1 VGRGPAA
8 SAARARPPA
17 GRARPPNV
25 MRAAQGSRPL
35 RRCCDV
41 GSRLGVAVGAR
52 WSGAGRTRGERLR
65 DSPSALRP
73 AKDLHRH
80 DRPHEY
86 ASQDPESRRSRR
98 GRPHKIRPT
107 PHLGRARSAWD
118 LTRRPRA
125 GVLGERSRDVPVR
138 SPRRRASAPSKR
150 PSPPGWSR
158 ARVLEDSAL
167 ELLSP
172 PNRGL
177 IERGF
182 GDRGRIGLTAS
193 LALCRAPAPSGQ
205 AGRDHPAPRGRAC
218 LPRARSDCR

>member
-1 VGRGPAA
+1 MSDHALALPWVLDGQ
-8 SAARARPPA
+8 
-17 GRARPPNV
+17 
-25 MRAAQGSRPL
+25 AQGEREENDSGIAPRLFGRP
-35 RRCCDV
+35 RTSIDTT
-41 GSRLGVAVGAR
+41 
-52 WSGAGRTRGERLR
+52 GRTNT
-65 DSPSALRP
+65 
-73 AKDLHRH
+73 RH
-80 DRPHEY
+80 KY
-86 ASQDPESRRSRR
+86 PESRRSRR

-118 LTRRPRA
+118 LTRRLRA